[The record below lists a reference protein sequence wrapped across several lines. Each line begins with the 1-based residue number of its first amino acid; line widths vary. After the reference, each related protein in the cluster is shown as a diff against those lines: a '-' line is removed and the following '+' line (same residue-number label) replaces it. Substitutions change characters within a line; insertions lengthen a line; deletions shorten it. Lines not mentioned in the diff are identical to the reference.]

1 MITVNGEKQ
10 KYAQLTVQELLVKL
24 ELTNIL
30 CAIEV
35 NDTLVPHNERNEYIL
50 QDEDKIEIV
59 SLVGGG

>member
-10 KYAQLTVQELLVKL
+10 KYARLTVQELLVTL
-24 ELTNIL
+24 ELANML

-35 NDTLVPHNERNEYIL
+35 NDILVPHNERTEYIL

>member
-10 KYAQLTVQELLVKL
+10 KYTQLTVQELLVKL